1 MKRTFLLTLIAAATP
16 LLHANTPYISRVYE
30 YTPAPGQ
37 FINLLPMYEEG
48 DTEADMLEKVTEQLV
63 GRTDGLIC
71 LGAWGGYVTFGFDH
85 PVVNVQ
91 GEYDLLVYGNS
102 IINQAEQPDGY
113 TLGSPEPGVVY
124 VSCDENNDGIPN
136 DTWYELAGSEAAQAN
151 RDYEVTYKNN
161 GRAPIPW
168 TDNEGNSGV
177 IMRNQFHTQAS
188 YYPLWRDDKKYTLSG
203 TRLPDNVYSDNNNYM
218 FDFGYVDN
226 WPDTDERA
234 KLNLDNAIDAEGK
247 NVVLTHVDFIRV
259 QTGTMTSGSLTGEAS
274 TEVAGAEDL
283 HPNAPLPTN
292 LWSPKEEQ
300 LRARKVYKNGVLY
313 IEQNGHLF
321 TIIGQVINKNN

>member
-1 MKRTFLLTLIAAATP
+1 MKKPILLILLTAATS
-16 LLHANTPYISRVYE
+16 LLHANTPYISRVFE

-37 FINLLPMYEEG
+37 FINVLPMYEEG
-48 DTEADMLEKVTEQLV
+48 DTEADMLEKVSEQLV

-71 LGAWGGYVTFGFDH
+71 LGAWGGYIIFGFDH

-124 VSCDENNDGIPN
+124 VSCDENNDGMPN

-151 RDYEVTYKNN
+151 RGYEVTYQNA

-168 TDNEGNSGV
+168 TDNKGDSGFV
-177 IMRNQFHTQAS
+177 LRNQFHTQAS
-188 YYPLWRDDKKYTLSG
+188 YYPQWIEDESYTLKG

-226 WPDTDERA
+226 WPNTDERA

-247 NVVLTHVDFIRV
+247 KVALTHVDFIRV

-283 HPNAPLPTN
+283 HPNAPLQTN
-292 LWSPKEEQ
+292 LSLPTEEQ
-300 LRARKVYKNGVLY
+300 LRARKVYINGALY
-313 IEQNGHLF
+313 IEQNGQLF
-321 TIIGQVINKNN
+321 TITGQVINQHN

>member
-1 MKRTFLLTLIAAATP
+1 MKKPILLILLSAATS
-16 LLHANTPYISRVYE
+16 LLHANTPYITHVYE

-37 FINLLPMYEEG
+37 FINILPMYEDG
-48 DTEADMLEKVTEQLV
+48 DTEYDMLAKVSEQLV

-91 GEYDLLVYGNS
+91 GEYDLLVYGNC

-124 VSCDENNDGIPN
+124 VSCDENKDGIPN
-136 DTWYELAGSEAAQAN
+136 DTWYELAGSEDAHAN
-151 RDYEVTYKNN
+151 RDYEVTYNN
-161 GRAPIPW
+161 TGRAPIPW
-168 TDNEGNSGV
+168 VDNQGGSGV

-188 YYPLWRDDKKYTLSG
+188 YYPLWRGDTSYTLKG

-218 FDFGYVDN
+218 FDYGYVDN
-226 WPDTDERA
+226 WPNIDERA
-234 KLNLDNAIDAEGK
+234 KLNIDNAIDDEGK
-247 NVVLTHVDFIRV
+247 KVALTYVDFIRV

-283 HPNAPLPTN
+283 HPDAPCSTGFFFPA
-292 LWSPKEEQ
+292 EEQ
-300 LRARKVYKNGVLY
+300 LQAKKVYLNGALY
-313 IEQNGHLF
+313 IEQNGRMF
-321 TIIGQVINKNN
+321 TITGQIINK

>member
-1 MKRTFLLTLIAAATP
+1 MKRTFLLTLIATTAP
-16 LLHANTPYISRVYE
+16 LLYANSPYIARVYD

-37 FINLLPMYEEG
+37 FINVLPMYEEG
-48 DTEADMLEKVTEQLV
+48 DTEADMLEKVSEQLV

-168 TDNEGNSGV
+168 TDNEGNSGA
-177 IMRNQFHTQAS
+177 IMLNQFHTQAS

-218 FDFGYVDN
+218 FDYGYVDN
-226 WPDTDERA
+226 WPNTDERA

-247 NVVLTHVDFIRV
+247 NVALKYVDFIRV
-259 QTGTMTSGSLTGEAS
+259 QTGTMTAGSLTGEAS

>member
-1 MKRTFLLTLIAAATP
+1 MKKPILLILITAATL
-16 LLHANTPYISRVYE
+16 LLHANTPYITRVYE

-37 FINLLPMYEEG
+37 FINTLPMYEEG
-48 DTEADMLEKVTEQLV
+48 DTEADMLAKVSEQLV

-91 GEYDLLVYGNS
+91 GEYDLLVYGNC

-124 VSCDENNDGIPN
+124 VSCDENKDGIPN
-136 DTWYELAGSEAAQAN
+136 DTWYELAGSETENAV
-151 RDYEVTYKNN
+151 RDYEVTYQNT

-168 TDNEGNSGV
+168 TDNKGNSGFV
-177 IMRNQFHTQAS
+177 LRNQFHTQAS
-188 YYPLWRDDKKYTLSG
+188 YYPMWRGDESYILKG

-218 FDFGYVDN
+218 FDYGYVDN
-226 WPDTDERA
+226 WPNTDERA

-247 NVVLTHVDFIRV
+247 KVALTHVDFIRV

-283 HPNAPLPTN
+283 HPNAPLLADVQLPT
-292 LWSPKEEQ
+292 EEQ
-300 LRARKVYKNGVLY
+300 LRAKKVYLNGALY
-313 IEQNGHLF
+313 IEQNGQLF
-321 TIIGQVINKNN
+321 TITGQVINK